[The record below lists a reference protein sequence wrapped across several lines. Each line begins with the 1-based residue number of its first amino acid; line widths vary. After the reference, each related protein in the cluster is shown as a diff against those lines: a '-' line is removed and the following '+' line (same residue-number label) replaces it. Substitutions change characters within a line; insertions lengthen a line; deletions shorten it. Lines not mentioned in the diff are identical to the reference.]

1 MLASGTKLHR
11 KSDQMSGRTDCGKRK
26 GWKHQDR
33 RSSGQVDGE
42 RERVER
48 GGAAGSIR
56 GWGLAPGIE
65 GACRDLLADQQ

>member
-1 MLASGTKLHR
+1 M
-11 KSDQMSGRTDCGKRK
+11 
-26 GWKHQDR
+26 
-33 RSSGQVDGE
+33 E